1 MARTIPDITEEQ
13 KAALQAFRK
22 ELLEEN
28 IITEEG
34 DTLGTQYDHVLLWVL
49 LEKDILITVLSL
61 N

>member
-1 MARTIPDITEEQ
+1 MSLARMARTIPDITEEQ

-34 DTLGTQYDHVLLWVL
+34 DTLGTQYDHVLL
-49 LEKDILITVLSL
+49 
-61 N
+61 